1 MRRYRD
7 VQPLGRGFLTGSIKS
22 PDDFEDGDFRL
33 AVPGF
38 SAENFHKNLEL
49 VDAFRSFADKKGC
62 TPSQLV
68 LVFLMAQ
75 GPDVIPIPG
84 TTRTENFDENIKALE
99 VEISK
104 RDNEAIRKAI
114 AGVEVQGA
122 RYPES
127 LAKALFVDTV
137 PLK

>member
-1 MRRYRD
+1 M
-7 VQPLGRGFLTGSIKS
+7 
-22 PDDFEDGDFRL
+22 
-33 AVPGF
+33 
-38 SAENFHKNLEL
+38 
-49 VDAFRSFADKKGC
+49 
-62 TPSQLV
+62 

-75 GPDVIPIPG
+75 GPDVIPIPE